1 MSDTQRDAADE
12 DAAEED
18 GERDQRDGDERE
30 RDEAERDQR
39 DSDAPDE
46 EDDDE
51 EPLLPEGNPLRYVR
65 GTIAIL
71 AGAFVAFCLMAVKD
85 QLRYG
90 VPIATLAILVA
101 TFGVLDFLGTF
112 DDPDDRVAGRATWR
126 DLVRPLGLALGGSAS
141 MWGLVCLA
149 VDGRLSASHPVLAAG
164 VLVPASFLTIVVGV
178 YQIGERLGAFS
189 PDPDG
194 TPRPLLRRHGF
205 WVVLATTLLYLP
217 TLGSHSLS
225 DPWET
230 HYGEVARE
238 ILSRNDWISTWWA
251 QDGWFWSKPILDF
264 WIQALAMATF
274 GVRYGSDQMLS
285 AVREGRIPWPE
296 WAVRLPIFLLTL
308 IAVYLLYK
316 AVARA
321 FGRRAGLLGAIVL
334 LTMPQW
340 FLLSHQTMT
349 DMPFVAPMASAMAL
363 FLMGTQ
369 EDKDEEI
376 RVYEIDLGVAK
387 LRVSAFHLVFGAA
400 VACALPQVLYLA
412 SRNLSLD
419 IRGFHAHLDA
429 FSSGSPGNCG
439 MPGNVPCHAGA
450 PVLRGLHPA
459 LQALIWAQALAL
471 ALYMSWGERR
481 RQRIYFLAAW
491 FFAAISTMGKGPAGV
506 LLPMLCAAG
515 YVIVTRRRRD
525 PRDGTLS
532 PFAWWIRAFSR
543 LEIPAGLLIVLAV
556 AIPWFVAMYAR
567 HGQPFT
573 DRLLFHDMF
582 KRAFTHVHDTNE
594 GDDVSF
600 RFYVWQLGYAMFPWT
615 GLVPAGLAW
624 WLRRDAR
631 PDDTDEADPRSDAS
645 TFLALWFVFAFAL
658 FSLMLTKF
666 HHYILPAVPPAAMLT
681 GVVLDA
687 LIDRS
692 LPSAEGETRSGHD
705 AVRGALLYG
714 LGLAAGVALLV
725 WGTARAF
732 TRGGLATGAAG
743 VAIGA
748 LVLAAAVKL
757 AGHAAPRSR
766 SAATDVATDGFR
778 DRFERAM
785 LGAAAVAGAVLV
797 LAVGHDL
804 SVRVEGQPNQIRLVH
819 LITYNYRRPWPPSLD
834 FTPTLGAFTAVA
846 AALLFLLAF
855 ARIRRHVLAA
865 IVALG
870 LSFGAWGIGVYL
882 MKISPHWGQRETILA
897 YYEAAR
903 ETPGQL
909 VAYQMNWKGENF
921 YTGNHVPTF
930 VSSGKKFQDYMIAQK
945 KKGLRTF
952 YFVTEHSRTGTL
964 ANELGHTKSFTKLTT
979 PELDNKFVLVRATFE

>member
-1 MSDTQRDAADE
+1 MSDTQRDADDE
-12 DAAEED
+12 DEAEKD
-18 GERDQRDGDERE
+18 GEPEGDKPE
-30 RDEAERDQR
+30 RDEPEG
-39 DSDAPDE
+39 DE
-46 EDDDE
+46 HDDGDDE
-51 EPLLPEGNPLRYVR
+51 PSLLPEGNPLRYVR
-65 GTIAIL
+65 GAIAMA
-71 AGAFVAFCLMAVKD
+71 AGMFVAFCLMAVKA

-101 TFGVLDFLGTF
+101 TFGVLDFLGSF
-112 DDPDDRVAGRATWR
+112 DDADDRVAGRATWR
-126 DLVRPLGLALGGSAS
+126 DIARPAGLAIGGAAS
-141 MWGLVCLA
+141 MWGLLCLA
-149 VDGRLSASHPVLAAG
+149 VDGRLSASHPALAAG
-164 VLVPASFLTIVVGV
+164 ILVPLSFLTIVVGV
-178 YQIGERLGAFS
+178 YQVGERLGACGA
-189 PDPDG
+189 DPDG

-251 QDGWFWSKPILDF
+251 QDGWFWSKPVLDF

-274 GVRYGSDQMLS
+274 GVRYGSDQVLS
-285 AVREGRIPWPE
+285 AVREGRVPWPE
-296 WAVRLPIFLLTL
+296 WAVRLPIFLLTF

-363 FLMGTQ
+363 FLLGIQ
-369 EDKDEEI
+369 EDRDAEV
-376 RVYEIDLGVAK
+376 RVYELDLGVAK
-387 LRVSAFHLVFGAA
+387 IRISAFHLVFGA
-400 VACALPQVLYLA
+400 VIACALPQILYLA

-419 IRGFHAHLDA
+419 IRGFHAHIDA

-439 MPGNVPCHAGA
+439 LPGNDTCRTAS

-481 RQRIYFLAAW
+481 RQRLYFLGGW

-506 LLPMLCAAG
+506 LLPMLCVLAYAL
-515 YVIVTRRRRD
+515 VSRRWRD
-525 PRDGTLS
+525 VRDGPLGA
-532 PFAWWIRAFSR
+532 FAWRLRALSR
-543 LEIPAGLLIVLAV
+543 FEAPTGILIVLAV

-615 GLVPAGLAW
+615 GLVPAGLVW
-624 WLRRDAR
+624 WLRRDERA
-631 PDDTDEADPRSDAS
+631 DDTEGIDPKADAS
-645 TFLALWFVFAFAL
+645 VFLAMWFVFAFAL

-692 LPSAEGETRSGHD
+692 LPSTSDRAPRSTRPSLRD
-705 AVRGALLYG
+705 SILYALG
-714 LGLAAGVALLV
+714 LGSGVALLV

-743 VAIGA
+743 VVIGA
-748 LVLAAAVKL
+748 AVLAAAVAF
-757 AGHAAPRSR
+757 AGHAGPV
-766 SAATDVATDGFR
+766 SASPTSEGGADAIDDARAFR
-778 DRFERAM
+778 DRFERAL
-785 LGAAAVAGAVLV
+785 LGACGVAGATLV
-797 LAVGHDL
+797 LAVGRDL
-804 SVRVEGQPNQIRLVH
+804 ALPMEGMANQIRLIH

-846 AALLFLLAF
+846 AALLFLLAI
-855 ARIRRHVLAA
+855 ARLRRHVLAA
-865 IVALG
+865 FVALG
-870 LSFGAWGIGVYL
+870 IAFGAWGVDVYL

-897 YYEAAR
+897 YYDASR
-903 ETPGQL
+903 EIPGPL

-921 YTGNHVPTF
+921 YTGNHIPAF
-930 VSSGKKFQDYMIAQK
+930 VSSGKKFQDHILAQK
-945 KKGLRTF
+945 KKGVRTF
-952 YFVTEHSRTGTL
+952 YFVTEHGRAGTL
-964 ANELGHTKSFTKLTT
+964 SNELGPTKQFTKLTT
-979 PELDNKFVLVRATFE
+979 PELDNKFLLVRARFE